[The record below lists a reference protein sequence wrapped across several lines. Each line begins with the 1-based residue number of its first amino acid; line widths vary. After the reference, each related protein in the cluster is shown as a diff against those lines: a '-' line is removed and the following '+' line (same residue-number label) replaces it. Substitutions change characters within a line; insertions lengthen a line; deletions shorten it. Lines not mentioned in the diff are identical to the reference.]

1 MKTLVGKR
9 LSLALLLL
17 IVVMAAAGCRTT
29 AKEGRTEETLKLGL
43 IPVEDNF
50 PFFVAEE
57 EGLFN
62 KAGLKVELIPFN
74 SARDRDLALQAGNID
89 GEVAD
94 IVAAALL
101 RKGGTPVKIVSLTMG
116 STPAEGRFALVAR
129 PGTAVNR
136 PEQLKGATLGI
147 SENTIIEY
155 VADRLLMEAGVD
167 PGSVQKVAVP
177 QIPERLQLLLGG
189 RLEAALLPDPFAT
202 LAEKK
207 GGRVILDDTK
217 LQRNLS
223 QVVLIFREDAIKE
236 KGAAIKKVLQ
246 LYGEAA
252 DMVSSHPEKYRELFV
267 AKARIPEEL
276 KDTYL
281 SPRFSPPR
289 LPAEREVADV
299 QDWMVA
305 KKLLPAPYSYA
316 ELVDGTFVPAG
327 GENK

>member
-1 MKTLVGKR
+1 MNGK
-9 LSLALLLL
+9 SLRFFLFILLLVF
-17 IVVMAAAGCRTT
+17 VVSGCSKPAGK
-29 AKEGRTEETLKLGL
+29 AGGGESLKLGL

-50 PFFVAEE
+50 PFFVAEA
-57 EGLFN
+57 EGLFSR
-62 KAGLKVELIPFN
+62 AGLEVELVPFN
-74 SARDRDLALQAGNID
+74 SARDRDLALQAKSID

-94 IVAAALL
+94 IVATALL

-129 PGTAVNR
+129 PGTNIGR
-136 PEQLKGATLGI
+136 PEQLEGVTVGI

-155 VADRLLMEAGVD
+155 VADRLLEGAGVD

-217 LQRNLS
+217 IDRNLS
-223 QVVLIFREDAIKE
+223 QVVLIFREETLKE
-236 KGAAIKKVLQ
+236 KGPAIKKLLEV
-246 LYGEAA
+246 YAEAA
-252 DMVSSHPEKYRELFV
+252 GLVSSNADKYRELFV
-267 AKARIPEEL
+267 ARARIPEEL

-281 SPRFSPPR
+281 SPKFSPPR
-289 LPAEREVADV
+289 LPAETEVTDV
-299 QDWMVA
+299 QQWMVA
-305 KKLLPAPYSYA
+305 KKLLPAAYGYD
-316 ELVDGTFVPAG
+316 ELVDPTFVPAG